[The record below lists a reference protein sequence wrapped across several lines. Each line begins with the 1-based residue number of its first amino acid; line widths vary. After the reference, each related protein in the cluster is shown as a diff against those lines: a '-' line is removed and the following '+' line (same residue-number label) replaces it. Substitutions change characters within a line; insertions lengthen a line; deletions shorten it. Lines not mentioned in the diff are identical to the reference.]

1 MTGAVQHEGEA
12 LARQREAIERSGKLA
27 EMGRLAAGVAH
38 ELRNPLLVIDGRLQL
53 LEAQIADGQ
62 IVATPA
68 LVNHLAK
75 MGEASQRM
83 KRIVQGLS
91 SYSRPAG
98 AEPTTLEVAEVLHEI
113 AELVAYQART
123 GSIVV
128 KVEPMHG
135 LAPVR
140 ADRAALVQILLN
152 LAVNGAEAMAESGG
166 TLALRARTEGRDVI
180 IEVADGGP
188 GIPPGLLER
197 IWEPFYTTKPEGTG
211 LGLPI
216 VAALVARVPG
226 ATITVES
233 REGAGTTFRLALP
246 AWRPAPA

>member
-1 MTGAVQHEGEA
+1 
-12 LARQREAIERSGKLA
+12 
-27 EMGRLAAGVAH
+27 VAH

-53 LEAQIADGQ
+53 LESQIADGQ
-62 IVATPA
+62 IVATPT

-75 MGEASQRM
+75 MAEASQRM

-91 SYSRPAG
+91 SYSRPVG
-98 AEPTTLEVAEVLHEI
+98 AEPAVLDVAEVLHEI

-123 GSIVV
+123 GGIVV

-140 ADRAALVQILLN
+140 ADRAALVQVLLN